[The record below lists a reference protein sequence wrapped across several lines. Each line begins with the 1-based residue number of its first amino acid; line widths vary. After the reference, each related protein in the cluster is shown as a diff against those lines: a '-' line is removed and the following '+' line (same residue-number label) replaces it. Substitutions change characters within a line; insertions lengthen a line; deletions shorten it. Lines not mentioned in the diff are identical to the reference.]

1 MDRNKCCSS
10 PLHFMSLA
18 QIGEIL
24 ADRAIS
30 VSKYKSLIKMHID
43 TIIARLDPYLV
54 I

>member
-1 MDRNKCCSS
+1 
-10 PLHFMSLA
+10 MSLA